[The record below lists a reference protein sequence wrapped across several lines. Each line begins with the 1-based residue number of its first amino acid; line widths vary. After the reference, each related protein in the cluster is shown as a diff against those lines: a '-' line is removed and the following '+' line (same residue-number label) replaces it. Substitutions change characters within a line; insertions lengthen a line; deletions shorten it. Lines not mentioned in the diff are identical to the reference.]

1 MGNLKDIQ
9 DITGLTSEAIFN
21 IRKPVDYMC
30 SDIDSHI
37 KDIRAQCDYMM
48 DGDEED
54 VKYYSKSIK
63 SDVDSYFED
72 IRSKV
77 ENLRDWREQWK
88 ALAKDLFNELLEIDS
103 DNTIDSYLSY
113 EALEKIKEHLKKSID
128 MSKLLFFDLET
139 TGVKFWRNGIHQIGG
154 IVDIDGQ
161 EVERFDIRLAP
172 NPAATIEQEALD
184 VAGVT
189 LEQVQ
194 SYQPMEEGYRQLVG
208 ILSKYVNK
216 FDKRDK
222 MYLVGY
228 NNAGFDNNFLRAL
241 FTQCGDKYF
250 GSWFYPNCMD
260 VYVMVTPFLMGVRND
275 MENFKL
281 MTVARTMGIE
291 IDENKLHDATYDIE
305 LTRDIF
311 YKIINK
317 MDVKL

>member
-1 MGNLKDIQ
+1 MNKRKIKKKLHLNNKGIDGEIANNTTFDFDFNVEKKESNKLNTEDWALLSLMILFIFAMGVVSGWLALIVQIMDNLKDIQ
-9 DITGLTSEAIFN
+9 NMT
-21 IRKPVDYMC
+21 
-30 SDIDSHI
+30 
-37 KDIRAQCDYMM
+37 
-48 DGDEED
+48 
-54 VKYYSKSIK
+54 
-63 SDVDSYFED
+63 
-72 IRSKV
+72 
-77 ENLRDWREQWK
+77 
-88 ALAKDLFNELLEIDS
+88 
-103 DNTIDSYLSY
+103 
-113 EALEKIKEHLKKSID
+113 
-128 MSKLLFFDLET
+128 SKLLFFDLET

-161 EVERFDIRLAP
+161 EAERFDIRLAP

-228 NNAGFDNNFLRAL
+228 NNAGFDNSFLRAL
-241 FTQCGDKYF
+241 FQQCGDKYF

-281 MTVARTMGIE
+281 MTVAKTMGIE

>member
-1 MGNLKDIQ
+1 M
-9 DITGLTSEAIFN
+9 
-21 IRKPVDYMC
+21 
-30 SDIDSHI
+30 
-37 KDIRAQCDYMM
+37 
-48 DGDEED
+48 
-54 VKYYSKSIK
+54 
-63 SDVDSYFED
+63 
-72 IRSKV
+72 
-77 ENLRDWREQWK
+77 
-88 ALAKDLFNELLEIDS
+88 
-103 DNTIDSYLSY
+103 
-113 EALEKIKEHLKKSID
+113 
-128 MSKLLFFDLET
+128 
-139 TGVKFWRNGIHQIGG
+139 
-154 IVDIDGQ
+154 DIDGQ
-161 EVERFDIRLAP
+161 EAERFDIRLAP

-194 SYQPMEEGYRQLVG
+194 SYQPMEDGYRQLVG

-241 FTQCGDKYF
+241 FQQCGDKYF

-291 IDENKLHDATYDIE
+291 EIS
-305 LTRDIF
+305 
-311 YKIINK
+311 
-317 MDVKL
+317 

>member
-1 MGNLKDIQ
+1 MDGWRLIVQIMDNLKDIQ
-9 DITGLTSEAIFN
+9 NMT
-21 IRKPVDYMC
+21 
-30 SDIDSHI
+30 
-37 KDIRAQCDYMM
+37 
-48 DGDEED
+48 
-54 VKYYSKSIK
+54 
-63 SDVDSYFED
+63 
-72 IRSKV
+72 
-77 ENLRDWREQWK
+77 
-88 ALAKDLFNELLEIDS
+88 
-103 DNTIDSYLSY
+103 
-113 EALEKIKEHLKKSID
+113 
-128 MSKLLFFDLET
+128 SKLLFFDLET

-161 EVERFDIRLAP
+161 EAERFDIRLAP

-194 SYQPMEEGYRQLVG
+194 PYQPMEDGYRQLVG

-228 NNAGFDNNFLRAL
+228 NNAGFDNSFLRAL
-241 FTQCGDKYF
+241 FQQCGDKYF